1 MVDRQPETRSAGN
14 SKPVMINRDKFK
26 FFHQLRVRY
35 SEVDSQG
42 IVFNAHYLNYYG
54 TAVNEFM
61 RSINYD
67 YLAQVSAKG
76 LDFFLVKATVEF
88 LKPIKFD
95 DIIEIGVAAH
105 KIGTSS
111 FTWLLAV
118 FRKDEEECLA
128 SGELIWVCSR
138 IGTNKS
144 YPLPDDLVRLLQ

>member
-1 MVDRQPETRSAGN
+1 MSDEKLLENGFDNKKTDFLV
-14 SKPVMINRDKFK
+14 RDCFN
-26 FFHQLRVRY
+26 FFYQLRVRY

-67 YLAQVSAKG
+67 YLTQVSARE

-88 LKPIKFD
+88 LKPVRFD

-128 SGELIWVCSR
+128 SGELTWVCAR

-144 YPLPDDLVRLLQ
+144 HPLPDDLVRLLK